1 MVYQGN
7 SDGDATHSNN
17 VFLFKAA
24 LIDFWPLGGSVTICC
39 SMQLASGSS
48 VAKCFAVFTS

>member
-17 VFLFKAA
+17 VILFKAA
-24 LIDFWPLGGSVTICC
+24 LIDFWPLGGSLTICC

-48 VAKCFAVFTS
+48 AAKCFAVFTS